1 MSMGEI
7 PMGWSM
13 GLEYEIPMGLEYEMV
28 SGGHSGVH
36 VEK

>member
-7 PMGWSM
+7 PMGRSM
-13 GLEYEIPMGLEYEMV
+13 EMECEIPMGLEYEMV